1 MTSFLIEK
9 KTPQNKTN
17 QQLNQKQIY
26 LKMNKARPP
35 KGKEVIIR
43 LYNEGNNVL
52 VYEFQHIQV
61 IK

>member
-9 KTPQNKTN
+9 KTPKQNKSTTKPKTN
-17 QQLNQKQIY
+17 IPQNEYSPDPQKE
-26 LKMNKARPP
+26 KK
-35 KGKEVIIR
+35 VIIR

>member
-1 MTSFLIEK
+1 MNIAPTPKRK
-9 KTPQNKTN
+9 K
-17 QQLNQKQIY
+17 
-26 LKMNKARPP
+26 
-35 KGKEVIIR
+35 VIIR